1 MEEIKEEDLYVLI
14 DRFGYTKSIDSAT
27 YSRTSEE
34 VLKDYPHIVPMKN
47 TDKLCVFTAQGNMYQ
62 VKGMTIPRCKMKD
75 KGTLIHALCK
85 LDKDEVVHYTS
96 FEALFESMLFFTTK
110 RGYVKLVSGTEF
122 ETNRSV
128 ISATKLEPEDTIVS
142 INQLCSHEVTA
153 EDTRVFLL
161 TKEGLSLTFPLEEVS
176 QLKRSSRG
184 VKGISLVGEDTVVFG
199 AVFSPETTTLSYNQ
213 KALHIGKLKNRRRCA
228 RGQKN
233 KL

>member
-1 MEEIKEEDLYVLI
+1 MKKNYRGIGFYIGLVLI
-14 DRFGYTKSIDSAT
+14 VILVWYLLGNSQDTAGAYTYAEFEKA
-27 YSRTSEE
+27 
-34 VLKDYPHIVPMKN
+34 
-47 TDKLCVFTAQGNMYQ
+47 
-62 VKGMTIPRCKMKD
+62 
-75 KGTLIHALCK
+75 

-199 AVFSPETTTLSYNQ
+199 AVFSPETTTISYNQ
-213 KALHIGKLKNRRRCA
+213 KTLHIGKLKNRRRCA